1 MESGNRGGQLI
12 HFPYSA
18 TWEAIATTAGE
29 RRRLFRLSATRSV
42 VTSWGGSV
50 APHEASIEY
59 THRGRVFCRRESAGT
74 ISRNSG
80 KPQRAFSG
88 HAVEWFQMKGARSAG
103 PARALTSIS
112 LEKKGEI

>member
-42 VTSWGGSV
+42 VTSWDGSV
-50 APHEASIEY
+50 APHEAAMKY
-59 THRGRVFCRRESAGT
+59 MDRGRVY
-74 ISRNSG
+74 
-80 KPQRAFSG
+80 
-88 HAVEWFQMKGARSAG
+88 
-103 PARALTSIS
+103 
-112 LEKKGEI
+112 